1 MAKDKKSKRKKDE
14 ANEEMD
20 KELLYELARA
30 ENEGFSMFQYSI
42 NNRKSTLYF
51 FCDHLLLELRQDVEN
66 VGMLEHCCKG
76 KNKLEKEKFIW
87 LTKNMRR

>member
-20 KELLYELARA
+20 KKLLYELARA
-30 ENEGFSMFQYSI
+30 ENEGFSMFQYLI

-51 FCDHLLLELRQDVEN
+51 FVTI
-66 VGMLEHCCKG
+66 CC
-76 KNKLEKEKFIW
+76 
-87 LTKNMRR
+87 